1 MDTFTQGNWE
11 IQPRSDT
18 KDAVRV
24 IVRRGYLIHE
34 IAQVD
39 TPDASE
45 EGWRNARLIAAS
57 PELLT
62 ACKEA
67 LGYLRQVAE
76 HPRLEQQ
83 LQDAIVAAE
92 RGRS

>member
-1 MDTFTQGNWE
+1 MVNNTDGRWE
-11 IQPRSDT
+11 SLERSDT
-18 KDAVRV
+18 RDAVRI

-34 IAQVD
+34 VAQVD
-39 TPDASE
+39 TPDASD
-45 EGWRNARLIAAS
+45 EGWRNATLIAAS

-67 LGYLRQVAE
+67 LGYLRQVDD

-83 LQDAIVAAE
+83 LQNAIGAAE